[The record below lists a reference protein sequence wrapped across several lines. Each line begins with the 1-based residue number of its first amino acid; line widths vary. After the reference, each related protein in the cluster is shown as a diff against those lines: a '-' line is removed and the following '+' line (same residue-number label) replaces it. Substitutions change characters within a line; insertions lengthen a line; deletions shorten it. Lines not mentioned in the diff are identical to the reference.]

1 MRGARAFGDLSM
13 ATRTRNMNSHRIRQ
27 WTDGVAFE
35 RSRTALPLGFPAL
48 PDIPADRYREP
59 EFFALERDALFKRG
73 WL

>member
-1 MRGARAFGDLSM
+1 
-13 ATRTRNMNSHRIRQ
+13 MNSHRIRQ

-35 RSRTALPLGFPAL
+35 RSRIALPPGFPAL